1 MVQPQDMTEREL
13 ELVRQQI
20 VKQKERVEKLF
31 GYVSGSW
38 SFG

>member
-1 MVQPQDMTEREL
+1 MRHFAATNKKDRC
-13 ELVRQQI
+13 
-20 VKQKERVEKLF
+20 KKERVEKLF